1 MLAHTL
7 LTHITQSP
15 YFLTANLPVPHP
27 LPSDN
32 LLVAWESHHFLAAL
46 MLKTVESYI
55 TSQERPVRTRAI
67 MLLVSVMA
75 QHELDARCSNPQ
87 LRDRVGLL
95 YVPPPWLLP
104 ASSVLCHC
112 LSVWYVSLSG
122 HDQCVATFYEAFCCV
137 CIHES

>member
-1 MLAHTL
+1 MLAHIS

-46 MLKTVESYI
+46 MLKTVDSYI

-67 MLLVSVMA
+67 MLLVSIMA
-75 QHELDARCSNPQ
+75 QHELDTRCSNPQ

-95 YVPPPWLLP
+95 YVPSLGCCLLP
-104 ASSVLCHC
+104 LSCVTICLVCVSVC
-112 LSVWYVSLSG
+112 G
-122 HDQCVATFYEAFCCV
+122 HDQ
-137 CIHES
+137 